1 MSEILAGFRPG
12 TSCCR
17 PAAGHQRL
25 PSGIAISQ
33 AAFEQ
38 RSVWTSSNMAVVSVD
53 SSGKLTANAPG
64 TATIT
69 ARYDWEIPL
78 GGGSTRKDYVLAT
91 MKVTVVE

>member
-1 MSEILAGFRPG
+1 
-12 TSCCR
+12 
-17 PAAGHQRL
+17 
-25 PSGIAISQ
+25 
-33 AAFEQ
+33 
-38 RSVWTSSNMAVVSVD
+38 MAVASVD